1 MPSSD
6 SGLASCFLKDF
17 SRCGSGEVEECF
29 QTNNIKN
36 TKKRLCEHLF
46 LISKFTILIQ
56 IPMVFFCVYM
66 QPGAMGG
73 DEVIFFFLMRSFA
86 CQTVSKYESVCAY
99 ACVYKT
105 VINVWPDVL
114 A

>member
-1 MPSSD
+1 M
-6 SGLASCFLKDF
+6 KQNRI
-17 SRCGSGEVEECF
+17 SRLTF
-29 QTNNIKN
+29 QEYLDNVCVNIS
-36 TKKRLCEHLF
+36 

-73 DEVIFFFLMRSFA
+73 DEVIFFFNEIFCLPNCKCEYVR
-86 CQTVSKYESVCAY
+86 VY

-105 VINVWPDVL
+105 VINIWCDVL